1 MPLTIV
7 AVANDLLSKLG
18 IEGSDPSQASALAQQ
33 DVVVAINGAM
43 QRLQT
48 AGQDFFTRQKIILTL
63 GAGTSVYQ
71 ISQAVQAVIG
81 PIRLN
86 DAIPLWALS
95 SRGQLDEFDRMF
107 LGASSFGAAPGVP
120 IAYWV
125 ECLNN
130 GNATGNIERIN
141 IYPVPVPTG
150 ASPGTLAVE
159 VVDTAPSYAV
169 ADLTNAGITLPIAQ
183 NYTEAIFLP
192 IARFL
197 VTRSSQFSRQ
207 ELLPSL
213 TQDYQDAM
221 TRLGYAGGFPISD
234 QDPPAPPRKTQA

>member
-1 MPLTIV
+1 MLTLPQ
-7 AVANDLLSKLG
+7 VANDLLSKLG
-18 IEGSDPSQASALAQQ
+18 IEGSDPSQAPPLAQQ
-33 DVVVAINGAM
+33 DVVIAINGAM

-63 GAGTSVYQ
+63 GAGTAVYN

-86 DAIPLWALS
+86 DSIPLIALS
-95 SRGQLDEFDRMF
+95 SRGQLDQFDRLF
-107 LGASSFGAAPGVP
+107 LGQADYGAAPGVP

-125 ECLNN
+125 ETKNN
-130 GNATGNIERIN
+130 GAATGNIEQIN

-150 ASPGTLAVE
+150 GSPGTLAVE
-159 VVDTAPSYAV
+159 VIDTAPAYAV
-169 ADLTNAGITLPIAQ
+169 SDLTNAAITLPIAQ

-197 VTRSSQFSRQ
+197 ITRSSQFTRQ
-207 ELLPSL
+207 ELLPGF

-221 TRLGYAGGFPISD
+221 ARLGFAGGFPITD
-234 QDPPAPPRKTQA
+234 QDLPDRHTQA